1 MASIGFDIPE
11 DIRAVRDG
19 IEKFVRAEVISR
31 HERHGNLLADPRRL
45 FQADGRICDEA
56 LQLMREV
63 RMASAAVPMLFQPK
77 VIDGEHHIDGAIASA
92 TNADVFVDGR
102 LDVAEF
108 EQLMKALD
116 ALEPGESAAIGFKA
130 IDTDG
135 SGLLEFDEFAR
146 WFSQR

>member
-1 MASIGFDIPE
+1 VDEEELRENFDHF
-11 DIRAVRDG
+11 DRNG
-19 IEKFVRAEVISR
+19 
-31 HERHGNLLADPRRL
+31 
-45 FQADGRICDEA
+45 
-56 LQLMREV
+56 
-63 RMASAAVPMLFQPK
+63 
-77 VIDGEHHIDGAIASA
+77 
-92 TNADVFVDGR
+92 DGR